1 MWLIDT
7 QTLKLKFFL
16 TPPPQYS
23 ILSHVWTDEECSFQ
37 EFRFPEHTQALIEK
51 KGFKKIKACCEL
63 SLKQGFQWTWV
74 DTCCIDKSSSA
85 ELSESINSMFSWY
98 WSSTVC
104 YAYLEDVNSTS
115 TTQKVVQRSTDPEWR
130 RVQGST
136 DPERHSESD
145 SESNDPGSEP
155 VFEHW
160 PSRWYSRGWTLQE
173 LIAPL
178 KVEFYNCYWTKIGTK
193 WGLRREISSITG
205 ISEADLVYYNPRRSS
220 IAQKMSWAS
229 ARDTTRVED
238 KAYSLLGLF
247 GVHLPLLYGEGR
259 NAFRR
264 LQEELIRT
272 STDHTIFAW
281 RDRDRDTL
289 LADSPAGFHRC
300 GSAVGRV
307 WTSESESQ
315 RRDTKKTY
323 SITNGGLEMELWV
336 LRDVNTVKHHLHR
349 SGLSRRDLSK
359 FIIGFFDY
367 KDTVLPGLFMGLAL
381 MAEGAGRFRV
391 YGQPIALT
399 ADVSEQLEIRTV
411 VLAVDRP
418 GGAMPLRRQI
428 PVADTDIDAS
438 YNYRAQIFA
447 AKELAWNSVR
457 RVSCPGN
464 FDTDPTAASFM
475 KPKRDHTGSESI
487 TDVAVTPDGFYL
499 FGITG
504 CNPFDFL
511 VLNLSAGPTCS
522 ISLHL
527 LLSPALEYLK
537 STDPTE
543 CLPTWLVNG
552 LACHVWETGT
562 TAFGGNS
569 ALEGEYDG
577 HISYWRELE
586 CRPGQDGVWIEHK
599 LSDGRT
605 LEVTVAGTGTGYDSP
620 EILYIGLKD
629 A

>member
-63 SLKQGFQWTWV
+63 SLEQGFQWTWV

-104 YAYLEDVNSTS
+104 YAYLEDVDSTL
-115 TTQKVVQRSTDPEWR
+115 TTRKV
-130 RVQGST
+130 VQGST
-136 DPERHSESD
+136 DPGRRVLQGSTDPKRRSEWD
-145 SESNDPGSEP
+145 SESNDSGSEP
-155 VFEHW
+155 VFHY

-289 LADSPAGFHRC
+289 LAGSPAGFHTC
-300 GSAVGRV
+300 GSTVGRV
-307 WTSESESQ
+307 WTLGSKSE

-323 SITNGGLEMELWV
+323 SITNGGLEMELRV
-336 LRDVNTVKHHLHR
+336 LCNVDNTVKHHLQNL
-349 SGLSRRDLSK
+349 GLSRRDLSK

-367 KDTVLPGLFMGLAL
+367 KDTVLPGYFMGLAL

-391 YGQPIALT
+391 YGQPIALK

-428 PVADTDIDAS
+428 PVADTDIDTLCR
-438 YNYRAQIFA
+438 YRAQIFA

-457 RVSCPGN
+457 RVSSPDS
-464 FDTDPTAASFM
+464 FATRPTAASFM
-475 KPKRDHTGSESI
+475 KPTRDHTGLEDI
-487 TDVAVTPDGFYL
+487 ADAAVTPDGVYL
-499 FGITG
+499 FGITER
-504 CNPFDFL
+504 NPFDLL

-522 ISLHL
+522 ITLQL
-527 LLSPALEYLK
+527 LLSPALQKLDT
-537 STDPTE
+537 TDPTE
-543 CLPTWLVNG
+543 RFPTWMMDG
-552 LACHVWETGT
+552 LTCHVWETGT
-562 TAFGGNS
+562 AAFGGNS

-577 HISYWRELE
+577 HTSYWRELS
-586 CRPGQDGVWIEHK
+586 RRLGQDGVWIEHK
-599 LSDGRT
+599 LLDGRT
-605 LEVTVAGTGTGYDSP
+605 LEVTVVGTGTGYDSP
-620 EILYIGLKD
+620 EIMYIGLKD